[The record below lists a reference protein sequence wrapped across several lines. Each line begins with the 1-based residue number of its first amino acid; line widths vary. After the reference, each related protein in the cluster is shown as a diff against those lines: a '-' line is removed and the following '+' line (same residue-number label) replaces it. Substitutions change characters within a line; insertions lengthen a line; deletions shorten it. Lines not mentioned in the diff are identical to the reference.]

1 MKPYKEEQ
9 SMDTPGEDQKPVDNM
24 ELLKQQAQACGA
36 GCACHSAGKVGRLRW
51 VLGILVLLV
60 VATLVSRAVMKN
72 NGASPDPAAST
83 FPTLAP
89 TATADTRAPATP
101 VAAATATGIS
111 VGASIASLSD
121 LNKVAAAH
129 DAVFV
134 YLPAQDGTSSNSPE
148 ASMKNAA
155 SRINSQGYKVGLFT
169 LETGSRDYTQLAAQ
183 TSVPGVLA
191 LVKGRGMSAIS
202 GEITET
208 KLIQGFVAAGSAA
221 CGPGGCGPTGCCPP
235 TGSK

>member
-1 MKPYKEEQ
+1 
-9 SMDTPGEDQKPVDNM
+9 MDTPNGEQKPVDNM
-24 ELLKQQAQACGA
+24 DLLKQQAEACGA
-36 GCACHSAGKVGRLRW
+36 GCACHSTTSSDRLRW

-60 VATLVSRAVMKN
+60 AATLVSRAVMKN
-72 NGASPDPAAST
+72 HGASTDPAASA

-89 TATADTRAPATP
+89 TATADTQAPASL
-101 VAAATATGIS
+101 VAAVTATGIN
-111 VGASIASLSD
+111 VGESIASLSD
-121 LNKVAAAH
+121 LNKIAAAN

-134 YLPAQDGTSSNSPE
+134 YLPARDGASSNSPE

-155 SRINSQGYKVGLFT
+155 SRINSQGHKVGLFT
-169 LETGSRDYTQLAAQ
+169 LETGSRDYAQLATQ
-183 TSVPGVLA
+183 MSVPGVLA
-191 LVKGRGMSAIS
+191 LVKGRGMSAVS

>member
-1 MKPYKEEQ
+1 
-9 SMDTPGEDQKPVDNM
+9 MDTPNEDQEPVDNM
-24 ELLKQQAQACGA
+24 ELLKQQASACGA
-36 GCACHSAGKVGRLRW
+36 GCTCHSTALSDRLRW

-60 VATLVSRAVMKN
+60 AATLVWRAVMKN
-72 NGASPDPAAST
+72 NGASTDPAASA

-89 TATADTRAPATP
+89 TATAEPQAPATP
-101 VAAATATGIS
+101 VAAVTATGIT
-111 VGASIASLSD
+111 VGANITSLSD
-121 LNKVAAAH
+121 LNQVAAAH

-134 YLPAQDGTSSNSPE
+134 YLPAQNGTSSDSPE

-155 SRINSQGYKVGLFT
+155 SRINAQGHKVGLFT
-169 LETGSRDYTQLAAQ
+169 LETSSCDYAQLAGQ
-183 TSVPGVLA
+183 VSVPAVLA
-191 LVKGRGMSAIS
+191 LVKGHGMSAVS

-235 TGSK
+235 TASK

>member
-1 MKPYKEEQ
+1 
-9 SMDTPGEDQKPVDNM
+9 MDTPNEEQKPVDNM
-24 ELLKQQAQACGA
+24 ELLKQQASACGA
-36 GCACHSAGKVGRLRW
+36 RCACHTPASPGRLRG
-51 VLGILVLLV
+51 VLGILILLV
-60 VATLVSRAVMKN
+60 AATLVSRAVMKN
-72 NGASPDPAAST
+72 NGASTDPAADA

-89 TATADTRAPATP
+89 TATADTQAPASP
-101 VAAATATGIS
+101 VAAVTARGTS

-121 LNKVAAAH
+121 LNKIAAAH

-134 YLPAQDGTSSNSPE
+134 YLPAQDGASGNSPE
-148 ASMKNAA
+148 ASMKSAA
-155 SRINSQGYKVGLFT
+155 NRINSQGHKVALFT
-169 LETGSRDYTQLAAQ
+169 LETGSRDYAQLAAQ
-183 TSVPGVLA
+183 MSVPGVLA
-191 LVKGRGMSAIS
+191 LVKGRGMSAVT

>member
-1 MKPYKEEQ
+1 
-9 SMDTPGEDQKPVDNM
+9 MDTPNEEQKPADNM
-24 ELLKQQAQACGA
+24 ELLKQQASACGA
-36 GCACHSAGKVGRLRW
+36 GCSCHSTGSPRGLRG

-60 VATLVSRAVMKN
+60 AVTLVARAVMKN
-72 NGASPDPAAST
+72 NGVSTDPGASA

-89 TATADTRAPATP
+89 TATAGTQAPASP
-101 VAAATATGIS
+101 VAAVTATGIS

-121 LNKVAAAH
+121 LNKVASAN

-134 YLPAQDGTSSNSPE
+134 YLPAQNGASGNSPE

-183 TSVPGVLA
+183 MSVPGVLA
-191 LVKGRGMSAIS
+191 LVKGRGMSAVS
-202 GEITET
+202 GEITEA

>member
-1 MKPYKEEQ
+1 
-9 SMDTPGEDQKPVDNM
+9 MDAPNEDQKPVDKM
-24 ELLKQQAQACGA
+24 ELLKQQASACGA
-36 GCACHSAGKVGRLRW
+36 DCACHSTASPSGLRR

-60 VATLVSRAVMKN
+60 AALLVSRAVMKN
-72 NGASPDPAAST
+72 YGASTDPATAS

-89 TATADTRAPATP
+89 TATADTQAPASS
-101 VAAATATGIS
+101 AAAVTATGIS

-121 LNKVAAAH
+121 LNKVAAAN

-134 YLPAQDGTSSNSPE
+134 YLPAQDGASGDSPE

-169 LETGSRDYTQLAAQ
+169 LETGSRDYTQLATQ
-183 TSVPGVLA
+183 MSVPGILA

-202 GEITET
+202 GEITEA

-235 TGSK
+235 TGPK

>member
-1 MKPYKEEQ
+1 
-9 SMDTPGEDQKPVDNM
+9 MDTPNEEQKPVDNM
-24 ELLKQQAQACGA
+24 DLLKQQAEACGA
-36 GCACHSAGKVGRLRW
+36 GCACHSTASSDRLRW
-51 VLGILVLLV
+51 ILGILVLLV
-60 VATLVSRAVMKN
+60 VAVLVSRAVRKN
-72 NGASPDPAAST
+72 NGASIDSAASA

-89 TATADTRAPATP
+89 TATADTQPPASP
-101 VAAATATGIS
+101 VAAVTETAIT

-134 YLPAQDGTSSNSPE
+134 YLPAQNGASSDSPE

-155 SRINSQGYKVGLFT
+155 SRINAQGHKVGLFT

-183 TSVPGVLA
+183 MSMPGVLA
-191 LVKGRGMSAIS
+191 LVKGRGMSAVS

-235 TGSK
+235 AGSK